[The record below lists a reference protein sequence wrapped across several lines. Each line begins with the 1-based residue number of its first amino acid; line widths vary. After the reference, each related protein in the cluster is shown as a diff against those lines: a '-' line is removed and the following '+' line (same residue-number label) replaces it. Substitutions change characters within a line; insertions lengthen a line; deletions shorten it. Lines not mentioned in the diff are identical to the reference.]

1 MEQAQGCL
9 PRPGLSAVTQHVYAG
24 AGAGAGTGANMN
36 AMSVIQSS
44 SWSWASL
51 SDVAALSELRRVLHA
66 EDSRDG
72 NFPLSVF
79 HAELSESFHS
89 PHSHPCEGMN
99 LLEGRFRKD
108 ASNDESAY
116 EAELL
121 V

>member
-1 MEQAQGCL
+1 M
-9 PRPGLSAVTQHVYAG
+9 TQHVYAG
-24 AGAGAGTGANMN
+24 AGAGAGAGAHMN
-36 AMSVIQSS
+36 ASS
-44 SWSWASL
+44 SSWASL

-72 NFPLSVF
+72 NLALSVF

-99 LLEGRFRKD
+99 LLAGRVRKD
-108 ASNDESAY
+108 ASFHESVY